1 MNQLLF
7 RISRLISVITF
18 ITCGAFVLFYLLG
31 VGYTFVIF
39 ENRVYEIE
47 RFTDLFSADFGIYIL
62 SLPILLVFNWLSF
75 GKLTVWIKK

>member
-18 ITCGAFVLFYLLG
+18 ITCGAFVLIYLLG
-31 VGYTFVIF
+31 VGYNFVIF
-39 ENRVYEIE
+39 ENRLQEIE
-47 RFTDLFSADFGIYIL
+47 RFTDFFLADFGIYIL